1 MTQLLVIGGA
11 SLDVLHFA
19 GRTEQAAGGAGMYT
33 AVAASCAGARVSML
47 APRPAEMPAPLEP
60 AAQRITWLGPQVTAG
75 ELPHF
80 EIAHHGGGRATLVNA
95 SWGAEALLNPA
106 HLPADLSI
114 FSCIHIAALSSA
126 QRQLEFLQA
135 CRAGG
140 AARIS
145 AGTYA
150 RVATNETETVR
161 ALLAAADIFFMNENE
176 AGIIFGGAGAA
187 RVRAG
192 QLLFITQ
199 GAGGALVLQGA
210 HTAHLAA
217 EPAEELD
224 ATGAGDTF
232 CGATLAALCSGAH
245 PQQAARSAMALA
257 AAMVTAVG
265 PAVLFAHPS
274 TPAATPA
281 DSRVQVNAQQVE
293 RTARLVAALP
303 NLQPFNFTGA
313 HLPPAGHPAALEFFF
328 AATLQQFGFWSARA
342 GRYTRPLLAA
352 QGGQQRKGS
361 DYLWQAYWSALQ
373 AAPDFVSPA
382 QQAALRSSTL
392 QAVFHADDGSQPMP
406 ALRLHLQ
413 QARAYGSDLCAL
425 AATPAAILAHANKQP
440 LPLAALLQ
448 ILDHVGGYKED
459 PLRKKSALL
468 ALIVS
473 ERPERWL
480 RASPA
485 EQLPPIVDY
494 HLQRMCLRMGLVNA
508 GDPLLAAA
516 LSARKL
522 LPAADEWAV
531 RSAVY
536 SAMQLLAQSSG
547 RSMAAIDWFFFN
559 ARTRC
564 PEMTA
569 PDCAR
574 CAMDPVCAHRTQLF
588 QPVLRTTFY

>member
-47 APRPAEMPAPLEP
+47 APRPAEMPAALQP
-60 AAQRITWLGPQVTAG
+60 AAQRITWLGPLVTAA

-95 SWGAEALLNPA
+95 RWGAEALLNPA
-106 HLPADLSI
+106 QLPADLSI
-114 FSCIHIAALSSA
+114 YSCIHIAALSSA

-135 CRAGG
+135 CRAAG
-140 AARIS
+140 APRIS
-145 AGTYA
+145 VGTYA
-150 RVATNETETVR
+150 RVATNETKTVR

-176 AGIIFGGAGAA
+176 ASILLGGASAA

-199 GAGGALVLQGA
+199 GAGGALVVQGA
-210 HTAHLAA
+210 HTAHIAA

-232 CGATLAALCSGAH
+232 CGATLAALCAGAH
-245 PQQAARSAMALA
+245 PQQAARSAMPLA

-274 TPAATPA
+274 VPAATPTDA
-281 DSRVQVNAQQVE
+281 RVKVNAQQVE
-293 RTARLVAALP
+293 RTAQLVAALP
-303 NLQPFNFTGA
+303 GLQPFNFTGA
-313 HLPPAGHPAALEFFF
+313 HFPPAGHPAALEFFF
-328 AATLQQFGFWSARA
+328 AATLQQFGFWSARN
-342 GRYTRPLLAA
+342 GRYMRPLLAV

-361 DYLWQAYWSALQ
+361 DYLWHAYWSALQ
-373 AAPDFVSPA
+373 AAPAFAAPA
-382 QQAALRSSTL
+382 QQAALRSSSL
-392 QAVFHADDGSQPMP
+392 QAVFRADDGTQPVP

-413 QARAYGSDLCAL
+413 QARAFGSDLCAM
-425 AATPAAILAHANKQP
+425 AATPAAILAHANNQP

-448 ILDHVGGYKED
+448 SMDHVGGYKED

-468 ALIVS
+468 ALILS

-480 RASPA
+480 HAAPA

-494 HLQRMCLRMGLVNA
+494 HLQRMCLRMGLVDVSDA
-508 GDPLLAAA
+508 LLAAA
-516 LSARKL
+516 LSARKQ

-547 RSMAAIDWFFFN
+547 CSMAAIDWFFFN

-569 PDCAR
+569 PDCGR

>member
-1 MTQLLVIGGA
+1 MTHLLVIGGA

-33 AVAASCAGARVSML
+33 AVAASCSGARVSML
-47 APRPAEMPAPLEP
+47 APRPAEIPEALQP
-60 AAQRITWLGPQVTAG
+60 AAQRITWLGPLVPAS

-114 FSCIHIAALSSA
+114 YSCIHIAALSSA

-145 AGTYA
+145 VGTYA

-176 AGIIFGGAGAA
+176 ASILLGGASAA

-199 GAGGALVLQGA
+199 GAGGALVVQGA
-210 HTAHLAA
+210 HTTHIAA
-217 EPAEELD
+217 APAQELD

-232 CGATLAALCSGAH
+232 CGATLAALCAGAH
-245 PQQAARSAMALA
+245 PQQAARSAMPLA

-265 PAVLFAHPS
+265 PAVLFAH
-274 TPAATPA
+274 TAANAAAPT
-281 DSRVQVNAQQVE
+281 DLRVQVNAQQVQ

-303 NLQPFNFTGA
+303 NLQPFNFTGP
-313 HLPPAGHPAALEFFF
+313 HFPPAGHGAALDFFF
-328 AATLQQFGFWSARA
+328 AATLQQFGFWSERA
-342 GRYTRPLLAA
+342 GRYARPLLAA

-361 DYLWQAYWSALQ
+361 DFLWHAYWSALQ
-373 AAPDFVSPA
+373 AAPAFAAPA
-382 QQAALRSSTL
+382 QQAALRSSRL
-392 QAVFHADDGSQPMP
+392 QAIFHADDGTQPMP

-413 QARAYGSDLCAL
+413 QARAYGSDLCEL
-425 AATPAAILAHANKQP
+425 AATPAAMLAHANSQP

-448 ILDHVGGYKED
+448 SLDHVGGYKED

-468 ALIVS
+468 ALILI

-480 RASPA
+480 QPAPA
-485 EQLPPIVDY
+485 EPLPPIVDY
-494 HLQRMCLRMGLVNA
+494 HLQRMCLRMGLVEA
-508 GDPLLAAA
+508 SEPALLAA
-516 LSARKL
+516 LGARKR

-536 SAMQLLAQSSG
+536 SAMQQLAQSSG

-569 PDCAR
+569 PDCAQ
-574 CAMDPVCAHRTQLF
+574 CAMDAVCAHRTQLF

>member
-1 MTQLLVIGGA
+1 MTHLLVIGGA

-19 GRTEQAAGGAGMYT
+19 GRTEKAAGGAGMYT

-47 APRPAEMPAPLEP
+47 APRPAEMPAPLQP
-60 AAQRITWLGPQVTAG
+60 AAQRITWLGPQVPAS
-75 ELPHF
+75 ELLHF

-114 FSCIHIAALSSA
+114 YDCIHIAALSSA

-150 RVATNETETVR
+150 RVATNETRTVR
-161 ALLAAADIFFMNENE
+161 ALLDAADIFFMNENE
-176 AGIIFGGAGAA
+176 AGILFGAFGAA

-192 QLLFITQ
+192 RLLFITQ

-210 HTAHLAA
+210 HTAHIAA
-217 EPAEELD
+217 EPAQELD

-232 CGATLAALCSGAH
+232 CGATLAALCAGAH
-245 PQQAARSAMALA
+245 PQQAARSAVPLA
-257 AAMVTAVG
+257 TTMITSVVPAA
-265 PAVLFAHPS
+265 LFAHPS
-274 TPAATPA
+274 TPSAAPT
-281 DSRVQVNAQQVE
+281 DSRVQVNGLQVE
-293 RTARLVAALP
+293 RTAQLVAALP
-303 NLQPFNFTGA
+303 DLQPFNFTGA

-328 AATLQQFGFWSARA
+328 AATLQQFGFWSARN
-342 GRYTRPLLAA
+342 GRYLRPLLAV

-373 AAPDFVSPA
+373 AAPGFAAPA
-382 QQAALRSSTL
+382 QQAALSSSTL
-392 QAVFHADDGSQPMP
+392 QAVFRADDGTQPMP

-413 QARAYGSDLCAL
+413 QARAYGSDLCGM
-425 AATPAAILAHANKQP
+425 AATPAAILAHANDQP

-448 ILDHVGGYKED
+448 CLDHVGGYKED

-468 ALIVS
+468 ALILS

-480 RASPA
+480 RAAPA

-494 HLQRMCLRMGLVNA
+494 HLQRMCLRLGLVDA
-508 GDPLLAAA
+508 SDGLLAAA
-516 LSARKL
+516 LSARKQL
-522 LPAADEWAV
+522 AAADEWAV

-536 SAMQLLAQSSG
+536 SAMQLLGQRSG

-564 PEMTA
+564 PEMA
-569 PDCAR
+569 VPDCAR
-574 CAMDPVCAHRTQLF
+574 CALDPVCAHRTQLF
-588 QPVLRTTFY
+588 QPVLRTTYY

>member
-1 MTQLLVIGGA
+1 MTHLLVIGGA

-47 APRPAEMPAPLEP
+47 APRPAEMPAPLQP
-60 AAQRITWLGPQVTAG
+60 AAQRITWLGPQVPAS

-114 FSCIHIAALSSA
+114 YDCIHIAALSSA

-150 RVATNETETVR
+150 RVATNETRTVR
-161 ALLAAADIFFMNENE
+161 ALLDAADIFFMNENE
-176 AGIIFGGAGAA
+176 AGILFGAVGAA

-192 QLLFITQ
+192 RLLFITQ

-210 HTAHLAA
+210 HTAHIAA
-217 EPAEELD
+217 EPAQELD

-232 CGATLAALCSGAH
+232 CGATLAALCAGAH
-245 PQQAARSAMALA
+245 PQQAARSAMPLA
-257 AAMVTAVG
+257 AAMITAVG
-265 PAVLFAHPS
+265 PAALFAHPS
-274 TPAATPA
+274 MPAAAPT
-281 DSRVQVNAQQVE
+281 DSRVQVNVLQVE
-293 RTARLVAALP
+293 RTAQLVAALP
-303 NLQPFNFTGA
+303 DLQPFNFTGA

-328 AATLQQFGFWSARA
+328 AATLQQFGFWSARN
-342 GRYTRPLLAA
+342 GRYLRPLLAV

-373 AAPDFVSPA
+373 AAPGFAAPA

-392 QAVFHADDGSQPMP
+392 QAVFRADDGTQPMP

-413 QARAYGSDLCAL
+413 QARAYGSDLCGM
-425 AATPAAILAHANKQP
+425 AATPAAILAHANNQP

-448 ILDHVGGYKED
+448 SLDHVGGYKED

-468 ALIVS
+468 ALILS

-480 RASPA
+480 RAAPA

-494 HLQRMCLRMGLVNA
+494 HLQRMCLRLGLVDA
-508 GDPLLAAA
+508 SDALLAAA
-516 LSARKL
+516 LSARKQL
-522 LPAADEWAV
+522 AAADEWAV

-536 SAMQLLAQSSG
+536 SAMQLLAQRSG

-564 PEMTA
+564 PEMA
-569 PDCAR
+569 VPDCAR
-574 CAMDPVCAHRTQLF
+574 CALDPVCAHRTQLF